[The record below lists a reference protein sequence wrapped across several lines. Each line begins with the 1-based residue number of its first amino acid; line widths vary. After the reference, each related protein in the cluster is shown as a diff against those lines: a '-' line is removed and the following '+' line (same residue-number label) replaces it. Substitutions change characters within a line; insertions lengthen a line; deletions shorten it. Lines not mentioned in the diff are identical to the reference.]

1 MRQAAADLEE
11 EAELQYIASRD
22 RVWASLKLLSDVRPD
37 RASQRD
43 AVIAELAAVDPKVC
57 PSPGTHT
64 ATPTPVVVAR
74 GLACVVNVTHWC
86 VRVPQGAKFLTDL
99 LGRAAAATDDAASAA
114 IAADLAELAFKGESA
129 QLPAVLTAVKA
140 HGAKLKLA

>member
-1 MRQAAADLEE
+1 M
-11 EAELQYIASRD
+11 
-22 RVWASLKLLSDVRPD
+22 WASLKLLSDVRPD

-57 PSPGTHT
+57 PSTSTHT
-64 ATPTPVVVAR
+64 PADPTPVIV
-74 GLACVVNVTHWC
+74 ACVVKVTRWC